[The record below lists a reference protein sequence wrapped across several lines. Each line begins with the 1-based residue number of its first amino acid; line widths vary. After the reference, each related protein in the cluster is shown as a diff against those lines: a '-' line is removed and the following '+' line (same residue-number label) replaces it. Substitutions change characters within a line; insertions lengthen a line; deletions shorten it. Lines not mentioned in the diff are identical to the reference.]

1 MVPTGPS
8 RNDPGW
14 QNDPAVDAGFAAAY
28 REDQRQDDAVREPD
42 DLAAPVDAAVVS
54 SGAEGA
60 GVSSGAEGA
69 SGSTVVPAQP
79 GPSPAGGAAAPA
91 ADDADAAGPGV
102 GAAAVAPL
110 VRPPLRPGRPVHSPG
125 SDHRPPVRAVAGAAV
140 AVVGV
145 ILGIGSLLWVTDEP
159 ARRNIASTA
168 APVSVASPS
177 TAPVVP
183 PEVETAPAAPA
194 PVAPAPVA
202 PEAAPAGQPEVLS
215 SPVVPVTVLNNSD
228 RDGLADR
235 AAVRFERG
243 GWPVQATGNFRGRI
257 PVTTV
262 YYDRGLEASARA
274 FADTFPGVV
283 RVRPRFET
291 LPARGVVVVLTR
303 EYST

>member
-28 REDQRQDDAVREPD
+28 REDQRQDDAVTELD
-42 DLAAPVDAAVVS
+42 DLAAAADAAVVS
-54 SGAEGA
+54 SR
-60 GVSSGAEGA
+60 AEGA
-69 SGSTVVPAQP
+69 STVIPAQP

-91 ADDADAAGPGV
+91 ADDADAAVPGV
-102 GAAAVAPL
+102 GAAAVTPL
-110 VRPPLRPGRPVHSPG
+110 VRPRLRPGRPVHSPG

-140 AVVGV
+140 AVGGV
-145 ILGIGSLLWVTDEP
+145 LLGIGSLLWVTDEP
-159 ARRNIASTA
+159 TRRNIASTA
-168 APVSVASPS
+168 APVSVASAP

-183 PEVETAPAAPA
+183 PEVETAPAAPAPVAPAPVAPA

>member
-28 REDQRQDDAVREPD
+28 REDQRQDDAVTELD
-42 DLAAPVDAAVVS
+42 DLAAAADAAVVS
-54 SGAEGA
+54 SR
-60 GVSSGAEGA
+60 AEGA
-69 SGSTVVPAQP
+69 STVIPAQP

-91 ADDADAAGPGV
+91 ADDADAAVPGV
-102 GAAAVAPL
+102 GAAAVTPL
-110 VRPPLRPGRPVHSPG
+110 VRPRLRPGRPVHSPG

-140 AVVGV
+140 AVGGV
-145 ILGIGSLLWVTDEP
+145 LLGIGSLLWVTDEP
-159 ARRNIASTA
+159 TRRNIASTA
-168 APVSVASPS
+168 APVSVASAPTAPVP

-183 PEVETAPAAPA
+183 PEVETAP
-194 PVAPAPVA
+194 VA
-202 PEAAPAGQPEVLS
+202 PEAVAPEAVAPEAVAPEAVAAGQPEVLS

-274 FADTFPGVV
+274 FANTFPGVV

-303 EYST
+303 EYPT

>member
-1 MVPTGPS
+1 M
-8 RNDPGW
+8 
-14 QNDPAVDAGFAAAY
+14 
-28 REDQRQDDAVREPD
+28 
-42 DLAAPVDAAVVS
+42 
-54 SGAEGA
+54 
-60 GVSSGAEGA
+60 
-69 SGSTVVPAQP
+69 
-79 GPSPAGGAAAPA
+79 
-91 ADDADAAGPGV
+91 
-102 GAAAVAPL
+102 
-110 VRPPLRPGRPVHSPG
+110 
-125 SDHRPPVRAVAGAAV
+125 
-140 AVVGV
+140 
-145 ILGIGSLLWVTDEP
+145 
-159 ARRNIASTA
+159 
-168 APVSVASPS
+168 SVASAPTAPVP

-183 PEVETAPAAPA
+183 PEVETAP
-194 PVAPAPVA
+194 VA
-202 PEAAPAGQPEVLS
+202 PEAVAPEAVAPEAVAPEAVAAGQPGVLS